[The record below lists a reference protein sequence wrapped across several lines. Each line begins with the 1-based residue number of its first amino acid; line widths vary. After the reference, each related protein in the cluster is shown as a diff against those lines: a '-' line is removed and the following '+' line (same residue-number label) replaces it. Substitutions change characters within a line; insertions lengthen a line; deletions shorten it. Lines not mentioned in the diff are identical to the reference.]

1 MSSSLFRKKSIA
13 QIQSDAAQGFA
24 DAEAAGT
31 GLRRSL
37 GTFDLTMMGI
47 AAIIGAG
54 IFAMVGQAS
63 FHGGPGVILLFIFA
77 AIACGFSAL
86 CYAEFASKI
95 PIAGSAYTY
104 AYASFGELLAWIIGW
119 DLLVEYAIGNIAVA
133 ISWSGYFN
141 GLLIANGIHIPLQY
155 TMDYRSAHLGF
166 DAVQDAITS
175 GGTLETLRAGC
186 DAVDTTI
193 TCSQLDAH
201 QAWLTAPQIG
211 GWPIILDLPAV
222 AIVIIITAIVYVG
235 IRESKIASNIMVG
248 LKLAVILLVIILGA
262 FFVKTVNWHPFL
274 PHGLGGV
281 MGGVAAVFFAY
292 IGFDALSTTAEE
304 CKDPYKTLPRG
315 MIYSLIICTVLY
327 VALALVITG
336 MVSYTKLNVS
346 DPLAFVFG
354 PEGVNIPWVSGVI
367 AVSAIIAIATVLL
380 VFQLGQPRL
389 WMAMS
394 RDGLLPKIF
403 SAIHPKFRT
412 PWFSTIL
419 TGFMVAIPALF
430 MNLSEVTDL
439 SVIGTLF
446 AFTIVCAG
454 VLVKDKEFAGEKRFV
469 PYISSRYLGPVIL
482 IGCFAAAY
490 FVVPEFYTGLFDFTP
505 TADMTSTRVFLE
517 KLPYLVFIPFTVV
530 MIILCIWKRLSLI
543 PVLGVMCCT
552 YLMTSLG
559 WTNWLRFG
567 IWLLVGFVIYF
578 FYSFTHSKL
587 HLREAEAGPTNPI

>member
-1 MSSSLFRKKSIA
+1 MANSLFRKKSIA
-13 QIQSDAAQGFA
+13 QIQADAAQGFA

-37 GTFDLTMMGI
+37 GTFDLTMLGI

-54 IFAMVGQAS
+54 IFAMIGQAS
-63 FHGGPGVILLFIFA
+63 FHGGPAVILLFLFA
-77 AIACGFSAL
+77 AVACGFSAL

-141 GLLIANGIHIPLQY
+141 GLLVANGIHIPLNF
-155 TMDYRSAHLGF
+155 TTDYRTAHLGYDVVQKALADGTTM
-166 DAVQDAITS
+166 DAM
-175 GGTLETLRAGC
+175 RAGC
-186 DAVDTTI
+186 SAVDATI
-193 TCSQLDAH
+193 NCDQINSY
-201 QAWLTAPQIG
+201 QAWLTAPQAG
-211 GWPIILDLPAV
+211 GWPIILNLPAV
-222 AIVIIITAIVYVG
+222 GIVILITALVYIG
-235 IRESKIASNIMVG
+235 IRESKRASNIMVAV
-248 LKLAVILLVIILGA
+248 KLAVILLVIILGA
-262 FFVKTVNWHPFL
+262 FYVNTANWHPFM
-274 PHGLGGV
+274 PNGFSGV
-281 MGGVAAVFFAY
+281 MSGVAAVFFAY

-315 MIYSLIICTVLY
+315 MLYSLGICTILY
-327 VALALVITG
+327 VVLALVLTG
-336 MVSYTKLNVS
+336 MVSYSKLNVS

-354 PEGVNIPWVSGVI
+354 PEGVNIPWVSGLI

-403 SAIHPKFRT
+403 SSIHPKFRT

-454 VLVKDKEFAGEKRFV
+454 VLVKDKEFAGEKRYV
-469 PYISSRYLGPVIL
+469 PYINSRYIAPVLFLIL
-482 IGCFAAAY
+482 FGVIYTYNYDGISNLFNFAA
-490 FVVPEFYTGLFDFTP
+490 
-505 TADMTSTRVFLE
+505 TADKSMYTNITE
-517 KLPYLVFIPFTVV
+517 KIPYLVFVPFSVGMTL
-530 MIILCIWKRLSLI
+530 LCIIKRLTLI

-552 YLMTSLG
+552 YLMTELG
-559 WTNWLRFG
+559 WTNWFRFA
-567 IWLLVGFVIYF
+567 IWLIIGMIVYF
-578 FYSFTHSKL
+578 FYSYSHSKL
-587 HLREAEAGPTNPI
+587 HVREETAAEV